1 MVYQN
6 IPDEGKFDDLRVI
19 FQDLQDGEKISERIY
34 FTLRKA
40 ILYGILPPGA
50 NLGERDIASILHV
63 SRTPVR
69 EALQRLI
76 QEGFI
81 ITNKSSKRMSVFQLD
96 IKDIEDIYDIRVGLE
111 SIAARL
117 AAERATDI
125 DLLALEDILQME
137 YENKN
142 DLKLQVEL
150 NAKFH
155 NTIAMA
161 TRNPKLKC
169 LISIY
174 HDLVQTVNYT
184 SLRYKGRIDQALKEH
199 EKIFNALRNRDAE
212 LAMKAAIEHMENGKK
227 VRIKLLLQQHRPVKN
242 V

>member
-6 IPDEGKFDDLRVI
+6 TPNERMFEDLRVI
-19 FQDLQDGEKISERIY
+19 FHDVHDGEKISERIY

-40 ILYGILPPGA
+40 ILYGILPPGV
-50 NLGERDIASILHV
+50 NLGERDIASTLQV

-81 ITNKSSKRMSVFQLD
+81 ITNKSSKKMSVFQLD
-96 IKDIEDIYDIRVGLE
+96 IKDIEDIYDIRIGLE

-117 AAERATDI
+117 AAERLTDVDI
-125 DLLALEDILQME
+125 LALEEILE
-137 YENKN
+137 LEKENRD

-184 SLRYKGRIDQALKEH
+184 SLRYKGRIEQALKEH
-199 EKIFNALRNRDAE
+199 EKIFLALKSRDPE
-212 LAMKAAIEHMENGKK
+212 SAMKSAIEHMENGKK
-227 VRIKLLLQQHRPVKN
+227 VRIKLLLQQHRPKRIV
-242 V
+242 

>member
-1 MVYQN
+1 MVYQST
-6 IPDEGKFDDLRVI
+6 PTKRMFEDLRVI
-19 FQDLQDGEKISERIY
+19 FHDIHDGEKISERIY

-50 NLGERDIASILHV
+50 NLGERDIASTLQV

-69 EALQRLI
+69 EALQRLV

-81 ITNKSSKRMSVFQLD
+81 ITNKSSKKMSVFQLD
-96 IKDIEDIYDIRVGLE
+96 IKDIEDIYDIRIGLE

-117 AAERATDI
+117 AAERLTDVDI
-125 DLLALEDILQME
+125 LALEEILEME
-137 YENKN
+137 KENKD

-184 SLRYKGRIDQALKEH
+184 SLRYEGRIEQALKEH
-199 EKIFNALRNRDAE
+199 EKIFLAIKNRDPE
-212 LAMKAAIEHMENGKK
+212 SAMKAAIEHMENGKK
-227 VRIKLLLQQHRPVKN
+227 VRIKLLLQQHRPKKSV
-242 V
+242 